1 MVKKAGTKR
10 SKDENKVAKS
20 PVKRSPQQKSTQGKR
35 KKRGEKNVDAETEGG
50 SPTDVQDHD
59 HVAEEENGEGDED
72 SKKPEKSS
80 GKGGRKRKKPVAT
93 DTTEETTERKTSK
106 KKVEI
111 CTERD
116 PLERIPLPSGGGTGG
131 NKTFTVV
138 SWNVNG
144 LRAIIKNGLATLQQ
158 MVETEKPDLV
168 CFQVQ
173 YATLRFITAT
183 FFFNSERKS
192 ET

>member
-1 MVKKAGTKR
+1 MAKKAGTKR

-20 PVKRSPQQKSTQGKR
+20 PVKKSPQRKPTAGKR
-35 KKRGEKNVDAETEGG
+35 KKGGEENADAETQGK
-50 SPTDVQDHD
+50 SPTDLQDHD
-59 HVAEEENGEGDED
+59 HVAEEQNGEGDED
-72 SKKPEKSS
+72 SKKPEKSP
-80 GKGGRKRKKPVAT
+80 GKAGKRRKKPVAT

-116 PLERIPLPSGGGTGG
+116 PLERIPLPGGSGTGG

-144 LRAIIKNGLATLQQ
+144 LRATIKSGLATLQQ
-158 MVETEKPDLV
+158 MVETERPDLV
-168 CFQVQ
+168 CFQV
-173 YATLRFITAT
+173 TPP
-183 FFFNSERKS
+183 
-192 ET
+192 